1 MCLRWIEWGSQ
12 YVQISEQKGQQKGGG
27 QSIRGNQREVSN
39 WLFGRV
45 SLKWRGCS
53 RVDCLSDTRTHTLTC
68 IHPTPHTTSPPS
80 LLQWPCRCA
89 RVGDYRRSPPIMGW
103 LFRRALIDW
112 GDMQMAVIW
121 DDKGCGCWMP
131 PALFS
136 LGCTQREGCGV
147 RFNCWGERG

>member
-1 MCLRWIEWGSQ
+1 MCWRQIDWGSR
-12 YVQISEQKGQQKGGG
+12 YVQISEEKGQQRGGG
-27 QSIRGNQREVSN
+27 RGALERTREKLD

-53 RVDCLSDTRTHTLTC
+53 RVDCLSDTHIHTHTSN
-68 IHPTPHTTSPPS
+68 PTHNLSPPS

-89 RVGDYRRSPPIMGW
+89 RAGDYRRSPPIMGW